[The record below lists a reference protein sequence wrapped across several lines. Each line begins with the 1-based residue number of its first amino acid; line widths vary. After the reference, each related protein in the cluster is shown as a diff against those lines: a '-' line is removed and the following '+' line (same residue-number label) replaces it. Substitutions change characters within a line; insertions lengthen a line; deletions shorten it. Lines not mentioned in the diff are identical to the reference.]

1 MENRS
6 DFDKP
11 ASGDA
16 RQRVREEAEQLAEH
30 GKERAESLKSRLGE
44 EAGRTASALGAA
56 AGELDAE
63 GQQKVAELLAEFSRN
78 LGDFAHQVQHKSLDE
93 LLQDGSRL
101 AQRNPVLFI
110 AGSVAAGAV
119 LSRFF
124 KARDT
129 SRRPRHTQHA
139 GTAAQDARTQVDARA
154 GVTVAG
160 PSAEPGRTAGAR
172 SQAEARSQ
180 PGARSPGSGDY
191 RTGKPRTD
199 DPFEGGGER

>member
-16 RQRVREEAEQLAEH
+16 RQRVRDEAEQLAEH

-63 GQQKVAELLAEFSRN
+63 GQQRVGELLAEFSRN
-78 LGDFAHQVQHKSLDE
+78 LGDFADQVQHKSLDE

-101 AQRNPVLFI
+101 AQRNPVLFL

-124 KARDT
+124 KARGT
-129 SRRPRHTQHA
+129 SHRPQHTRHA
-139 GTAAQDARTQVDARA
+139 GAAAQNARTQADARA

-160 PSAEPGRTAGAR
+160 PSAEAGRAAGAR
-172 SQAEARSQ
+172 TQAEARSQ
-180 PGARSPGSGDY
+180 S
-191 RTGKPRTD
+191 D